1 MKAKDSDSDADADT
15 AVESRE
21 RTKEQEQEQ
30 EQEEVAGR
38 RRPGVGGLALD
49 SNEETALTPTPWPV
63 MRWHT
68 CRMTRTI
75 RNKKDIQRRP
85 IDISTKK

>member
-1 MKAKDSDSDADADT
+1 MKAKDSDADADADT

-21 RTKEQEQEQ
+21 RAKQQEQEPELEQEQ

-49 SNEETALTPTPWPV
+49 SNEETALTPTGRLASDEMPH
-63 MRWHT
+63 MSGDTHE
-68 CRMTRTI
+68 
-75 RNKKDIQRRP
+75 
-85 IDISTKK
+85 